1 MKRTSRPLE
10 DRLWEKIAKKGINEC
25 WLWQGGQ
32 GGKGYG
38 VIRKWNGTK
47 WVNSYAHRE
56 VLQLCAGD
64 PPFPEAHA
72 LHSCDTPKCCNP
84 AHLSWGSNSQNRKE
98 ARDRLLNQGNQKL
111 TPEQVSQIRRD
122 TRTNTVIAAEYSVH
136 FDTIAR
142 IKRGVSW
149 KK

>member
-10 DRLWEKIAKKGINEC
+10 DRLWEKIAKKGSSDC

-64 PPFPEAHA
+64 PPVPDAHA
-72 LHSCDTPKCCNP
+72 LHSCDNPSCCNP
-84 AHLSWGSNSQNRKE
+84 AHLSCGTNSQNRKE

-111 TPEQVSQIRRD
+111 TPTQVDKIRGD
-122 TRTNTVIAAEYSVH
+122 SRTHILIAKDYSVH
-136 FDTIAR
+136 PSTIAR
-142 IKRGVSW
+142 IKQRKGW
-149 KK
+149 LP